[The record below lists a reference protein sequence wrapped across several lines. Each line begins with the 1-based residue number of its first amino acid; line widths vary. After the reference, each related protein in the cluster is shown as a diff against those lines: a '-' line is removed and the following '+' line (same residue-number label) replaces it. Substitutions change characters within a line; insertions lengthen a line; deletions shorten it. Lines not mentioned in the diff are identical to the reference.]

1 MSDASLPPIA
11 ERVSRDF
18 PDVWAAY
25 SELGGAVA
33 QAGPLDA
40 KTQKLVKLALAAG
53 AKLEG
58 AVHAHV
64 RRGLKEGLSPDEL
77 RHVAILAVT
86 TLGWPS
92 AMAALTWIE
101 DVVGKPT

>member
-1 MSDASLPPIA
+1 
-11 ERVSRDF
+11 
-18 PDVWAAY
+18 
-25 SELGGAVA
+25 VA

-40 KTQKLVKLALAAG
+40 KTQRLVKLALAAG

-58 AVHAHV
+58 AVHAHA
-64 RRGLKEGLSPDEL
+64 RRGLNEGLSPEEL
-77 RHVAILAVT
+77 RHIAMLAIT

-92 AMAALTWIE
+92 AIAALTWFE